1 MLGGTELVDLADVPE
16 VGSFLFSVRDV
27 RGNRDEAILVRCD
40 DPETA
45 VPEGA
50 VVDGVGDEPA
60 NGAADSSRPV
70 AVEAWINRCPHEDQR
85 LDRGVGAGAAM
96 RDGQIICPK
105 HGSMFD
111 SCSGYCDNGEAKG
124 TELVPLAVEIED
136 GAVWLTDDDY
146 RFDSVGGLDDD
157 DDDMP
162 DSTSHIGF

>member
-1 MLGGTELVDLADVPE
+1 
-16 VGSFLFSVRDV
+16 
-27 RGNRDEAILVRCD
+27 
-40 DPETA
+40 
-45 VPEGA
+45 
-50 VVDGVGDEPA
+50 
-60 NGAADSSRPV
+60 
-70 AVEAWINRCPHEDQR
+70 
-85 LDRGVGAGAAM
+85 
-96 RDGQIICPK
+96 
-105 HGSMFD
+105 MFD